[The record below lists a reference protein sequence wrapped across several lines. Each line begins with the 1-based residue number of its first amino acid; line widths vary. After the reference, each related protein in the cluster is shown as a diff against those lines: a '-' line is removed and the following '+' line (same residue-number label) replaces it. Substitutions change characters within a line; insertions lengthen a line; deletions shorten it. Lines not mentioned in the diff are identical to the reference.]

1 MMEPVTSD
9 SAGPTSAST
18 STVLRPSRAAYARA
32 FKANLWI
39 AIPLLAISIFRI
51 GLNPWLLPVFV
62 VVLALSFGGV
72 LLYFRNSRVE
82 FGGSQD
88 GGGRY
93 RVSNLFGVN
102 RSFAAADVGT
112 LVTIVSLNSGSTAP
126 PAPQLIL
133 TRSDGSK
140 LLRLRG
146 QTWEVEQ
153 FTVLA
158 NDLIAHGVVND
169 AILQPITTAQL
180 RVRYP
185 RIIGWWEAHPIA
197 FGLILGL
204 GIVALIVVIV
214 IAVFAA
220 TFTG

>member
-1 MMEPVTSD
+1 MS
-9 SAGPTSAST
+9 
-18 STVLRPSRAAYARA
+18 
-32 FKANLWI
+32 
-39 AIPLLAISIFRI
+39 
-51 GLNPWLLPVFV
+51 
-62 VVLALSFGGV
+62 
-72 LLYFRNSRVE
+72 
-82 FGGSQD
+82 
-88 GGGRY
+88 
-93 RVSNLFGVN
+93 

-158 NDLIAHGVVND
+158 DDLIAHGVVND